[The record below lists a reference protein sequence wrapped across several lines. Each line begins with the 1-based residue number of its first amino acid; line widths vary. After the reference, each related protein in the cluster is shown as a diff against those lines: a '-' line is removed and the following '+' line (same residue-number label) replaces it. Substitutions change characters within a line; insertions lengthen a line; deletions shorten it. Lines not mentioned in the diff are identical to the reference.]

1 MSEGV
6 TVTVTWTIKPDRRE
20 QFEKSLRGMF
30 PESRLHPGFRSIRL
44 LQSATDPNDYVL
56 IEEWDMVQNFHA
68 YAKFRE
74 GTGDTQALL
83 SMTVSYPQVG
93 IWSHPPLAEAA
104 KV

>member
-6 TVTVTWTIKPDRRE
+6 TVTVAWAIKPERRG
-20 QFEKSLRGMF
+20 QFVESLRGMF
-30 PESRLHPGFRSIRL
+30 PDTRLHPGFRSIRL
-44 LQSATDPNDYVL
+44 LQSETDPNSFVL
-56 IEEWDMVQNFHA
+56 IEEWDMVQNFHD

-74 GTGDTQALL
+74 GTGDTEALL
-83 SMTVSYPQVG
+83 SMTASYPQVG